1 MKTASEIIL
10 PFDQNTGKKLFLS
23 SHDLSPPQA
32 DLFSAAAP
40 EVEGHSQSDC
50 TLQMALVAC
59 TQPGPPAP
67 VPRPLPGTERCG
79 GYWVKSGR
87 PQPENPSSRAEKK

>member
-50 TLQMALVAC
+50 SLTDGTGGMH
-59 TQPGPPAP
+59 PAQA
-67 VPRPLPGTERCG
+67 PGTCAPTSARD
-79 GYWVKSGR
+79 
-87 PQPENPSSRAEKK
+87 